1 MKKMIALLLAVCVM
15 CSMLIVTVSAA
26 EPKSMM
32 RVETVTTK
40 AANVRKYP
48 NTNALIYGNLM
59 RGETWNTTSPT
70 TNSWFYGTA
79 DLKLHFM
86 RSMAIWLLMWQA
98 AILNNTNLGV
108 IRKR

>member
-1 MKKMIALLLAVCVM
+1 MGLSCIVCLRAFIQLSQFHPVRIPIY
-15 CSMLIVTVSAA
+15 S
-26 EPKSMM
+26 EWMM

-79 DLKLHFM
+79 GLETAFYEEYGD
-86 RSMAIWLLMWQA
+86 MAA
-98 AILNNTNLGV
+98 YVASSNFE
-108 IRKR
+108 

>member
-79 DLKLHFM
+79 GLETALYEEYGD
-86 RSMAIWLLMWQA
+86 MAA
-98 AILNNTNLGV
+98 YVASSNFG
-108 IRKR
+108 